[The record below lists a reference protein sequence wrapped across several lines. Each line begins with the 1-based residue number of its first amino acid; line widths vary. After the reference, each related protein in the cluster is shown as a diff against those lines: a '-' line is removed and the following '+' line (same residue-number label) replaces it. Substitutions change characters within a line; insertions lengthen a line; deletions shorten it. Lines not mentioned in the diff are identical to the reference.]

1 MTQDGSVADGSRY
14 AHAVS
19 TRYGA
24 GPLREGDR
32 LGKYEIVAYLASG
45 GMAELYLA
53 RSRGIAGFEK
63 VVALKRILPKLAEDE
78 DVVSMFID
86 EARLAASLHHPNL
99 AQVYDIGKDGGSFF
113 FTMEYI
119 HGEDL
124 RTVMLR
130 AAKKKRGLSL
140 STSLLIVTQVAAGLH
155 HAHDKKAADG
165 QPLGTVHR
173 DVSPANVMLTM
184 DGAVKIVDF
193 GVAKAAARKT
203 QTQTGSVKGKIGYLS
218 PEQAQGEELDR
229 RSDVF
234 ALGILLFELTTG
246 TRLYQGPH
254 DLAVLTKLLNQ
265 DAPLPS
271 SRVPDYPPALEEI
284 VLKALRR
291 DPRQRHDTAQ
301 ELQVA
306 LEDFAREQKLAL
318 SSVALARFLR
328 EVIGEREDPTA
339 RRLGL
344 SGIGAATPGKEKDGP
359 SSAPREDS
367 AEEKSVTATGTLSG
381 SASRLAIPLERG
393 MLRLAVLGAVVVVVL
408 GGWIWTTLDA
418 GDGAT
423 TGSPAAGASS
433 LATATTATTTS
444 DQVAAASSVPPGSVL
459 LAESAAPARS
469 TEPTS
474 EPRVAAKPRSP
485 QVSPPP
491 TTTRSVPGIDGKE
504 HVGDKPGWDPGSVLP
519 PVVESN

>member
-1 MTQDGSVADGSRY
+1 MTQEGSVAHGSRY
-14 AHAVS
+14 ARRVS
-19 TRYGA
+19 TRHGA

-99 AQVYDIGKDGGSFF
+99 AQVYDIGRDGGSFF

-124 RTVMLR
+124 RSVMLR

-203 QTQTGSVKGKIGYLS
+203 QTQTGSVKGKVGYLS

-246 TRLYQGPH
+246 TRLYKGPH
-254 DLAVLTKLLNQ
+254 DLAVLSKLLNQ

-271 SRVPDYPPALEEI
+271 SRVPDYPSALEEI
-284 VLKALRR
+284 VFKALRR
-291 DPRQRHDTAQ
+291 DPRERYDTAQ

-344 SGIGAATPGKEKDGP
+344 SGIGAALPDDQGDGP
-359 SSAPREDS
+359 DDAHNETSPGA
-367 AEEKSVTATGTLSG
+367 KTATGTLSG
-381 SASRLAIPLERG
+381 SASRPAIPLERG
-393 MLRLAVLGAVVVVVL
+393 RLRVLLLGAVVVVA
-408 GGWIWTTLDA
+408 GAWIGWTLAADQTP
-418 GDGAT
+418 AT
-423 TGSPAAGASS
+423 DRPAASASS
-433 LATATTATTTS
+433 LATATKVVVATDGAPPTS
-444 DQVAAASSVPPGSVL
+444 TSQSPPDTVL
-459 LAESAAPARS
+459 PAESAAS
-469 TEPTS
+469 IQPTASAS
-474 EPRVAAKPRSP
+474 EPPPAAKPRGP
-485 QVSPPP
+485 QVNPPP
-491 TTTRSVPGIDGKE
+491 TTTSSVPGIDGKE